1 MSMNPKSR
9 PLVIINEKVGREAS
23 RNNTDEVFFSEEDV
37 SRNEVINTAK
47 ISHSQRRSRNHLKE
61 GISHLQTAQNT
72 ERKFGN
78 SLNNAELTR

>member
-37 SRNEVINTAK
+37 SRNEIIETAK
-47 ISHSQRRSRNHLKE
+47 ISHS
-61 GISHLQTAQNT
+61 
-72 ERKFGN
+72 
-78 SLNNAELTR
+78 

>member
-37 SRNEVINTAK
+37 SRNEIIDTAK
-47 ISHSQRRSRNHLKE
+47 INHNRGRSRNPLVG

-72 ERKFGN
+72 ERKLG
-78 SLNNAELTR
+78 